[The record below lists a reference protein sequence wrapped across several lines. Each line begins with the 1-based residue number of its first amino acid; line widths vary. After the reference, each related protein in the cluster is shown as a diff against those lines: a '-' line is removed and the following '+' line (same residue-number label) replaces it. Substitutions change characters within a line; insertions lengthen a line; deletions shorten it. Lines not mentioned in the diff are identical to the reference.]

1 MKKLYT
7 IASFLMISAIS
18 FAQLSNV
25 EMPAPSD
32 VSTKIL
38 KSNPILTSYSDKATP
53 FWSEDF
59 SAGIPATWTNGTTPT
74 PPVISAPWVYRGPST
89 NPGVNTGSQG
99 AYAGTN
105 GPIAS
110 PTAANGFMLFDSDYY
125 DNGGTAG
132 NFGAGTYPCNSIT
145 GGAPTGHVG
154 TLTTDSID
162 CSMYSDVSILFNSF
176 YREYTGIAKIAFS
189 LDGGL
194 TFTDTIEVHPEIE
207 VNERTENDY
216 QAVVRMPLNIAGN
229 SDVRIQFIYD
239 GTVLYNTSYNGY
251 YFWMIDDIE
260 LVETPDHLLK
270 LSDETFGGWWVGYQS
285 TGDLGIDYTFNP
297 INQAT
302 ANPYRFEAV
311 VSNNGAS
318 SQNNVTMHV
327 EVDNF
332 GSNVF
337 STYSNP
343 MTLPVMSNDTL
354 ITSAFTPLSTGY
366 HQINYWVESDS
377 FPSTDTIGR
386 GTKVTD
392 TIYAVDFDW
401 DSDGENAEAVSAT
414 SIFQLGQSCGGQVLG
429 NAFDIYEDDEA
440 TSISFHVDD
449 RSSVGAEVKVEL
461 YEIDAMVTP
470 YAPIYLGESDSYVL
484 TQADIGEWV
493 TIAFPDLIDVYAS
506 TTYIAAVRGFANPVD
521 TSLISVSSNENT
533 LSFIQDNGCNI
544 CATPPCTYGYW
555 YNAPSLLIR
564 LNLGYE
570 TVSSL
575 EDNIFDGK
583 LSVHPNPSKGIFNL
597 DLVEVNS
604 GEYVISV
611 TNILGEVVY
620 FETRNVNNTSSTKL
634 DLSNLNNG
642 IYMLNV
648 QNENSNINKKLIIE

>member
-1 MKKLYT
+1 
-7 IASFLMISAIS
+7 
-18 FAQLSNV
+18 
-25 EMPAPSD
+25 MP
-32 VSTKIL
+32 I
-38 KSNPILTSYSDKATP
+38 
-53 FWSEDF
+53 
-59 SAGIPATWTNGTTPT
+59 
-74 PPVISAPWVYRGPST
+74 
-89 NPGVNTGSQG
+89 
-99 AYAGTN
+99 
-105 GPIAS
+105 
-110 PTAANGFMLFDSDYY
+110 
-125 DNGGTAG
+125 
-132 NFGAGTYPCNSIT
+132 
-145 GGAPTGHVG
+145 
-154 TLTTDSID
+154 
-162 CSMYSDVSILFNSF
+162 
-176 YREYTGIAKIAFS
+176 
-189 LDGGL
+189 
-194 TFTDTIEVHPEIE
+194 
-207 VNERTENDY
+207 
-216 QAVVRMPLNIAGN
+216 NIAGN

-285 TGDLGIDYTFNP
+285 TGDLGVDYTFNP

-318 SQNNVTMHV
+318 SQSNVTMHV

-343 MTLPVMSNDTL
+343 MNIAVMSTDTL
-354 ITSAFTPLSTGY
+354 TTSTFAPLSTGY

-386 GTKVTD
+386 GTVVTD
-392 TIYAVDFDW
+392 TIYAVDVDW
-401 DSDGENAEAVSAT
+401 DSDGSTAGNGY
-414 SIFQLGQSCGGQVLG
+414 FLGRSCGGQVLG

-440 TSISFHVDD
+440 TSISFHVNDQ
-449 RSSVGAEVKVEL
+449 SVAGAEVNIEL

-470 YAPIYLGESDSYVL
+470 YAPIYLGESDLYTL
-484 TQADIGEWV
+484 TQSDIGNWV
-493 TIAFPDLIDVYAS
+493 TISLPDPIDLYAS
-506 TTYIAAVRGFANPVD
+506 ITYIAAVAGVANPID
-521 TSLISVSSNENT
+521 TSLISSSDNDNT
-533 LSFIQDNGCNI
+533 LSFVQDNGCDI
-544 CATPPCTYGYW
+544 GSGGFGYW
-555 YNAPSLLIR
+555 YSNSKPLMIR

-570 TVSSL
+570 IVSSL

-620 FETRNVNNTSSTKL
+620 FDTRNVNNNSSTKL

>member
-25 EMPAPSD
+25 EMPDPSD

-59 SAGIPATWTNGTTPT
+59 SAGVPVTWTNGTTPT

-162 CSMYSDVSILFNSF
+162 CSMYSDVSILFTSF

-216 QAVVRMPLNIAGN
+216 QVMIRMPINIAGN

-285 TGDLGIDYTFNP
+285 TGDLGVDYTFNP

-318 SQNNVTMHV
+318 SQSNVTMHV

-343 MTLPVMSNDTL
+343 MIIDVMSTDTL
-354 ITSAFTPLSTGY
+354 TTATFSPTITGY

-386 GTKVTD
+386 GTLVTD
-392 TIYAVDFDW
+392 TIYAVDVDW
-401 DSDGENAEAVSAT
+401 DSDGAT
-414 SIFQLGQSCGGQVLG
+414 AGNGYFLGRSCGGQVLG
-429 NAFDIYEDDEA
+429 NAFDIYEDDQA
-440 TSISFHVDD
+440 TSISFHVNDQ
-449 RSSVGAEVKVEL
+449 SVAGAEVNIEL

-470 YAPIYLGESDSYVL
+470 YAPIYLGESDVYTL
-484 TQADIGEWV
+484 TQSDIGKWV
-493 TIAFPDLIDVYAS
+493 TISLPDPIDLYAS
-506 TTYIAAVRGFANPVD
+506 ITYIAAVAGVANPID
-521 TSLISVSSNENT
+521 TSLISSSDNDNT
-533 LSFIQDNGCNI
+533 LSFVQDNGCDI
-544 CATPPCTYGYW
+544 GSGGFGYW
-555 YNAPSLLIR
+555 YSNSKPLMIR

-570 TVSSL
+570 IVSSL

>member
-25 EMPAPSD
+25 EMPDPSD
-32 VSTKIL
+32 ISTKIL

-59 SAGIPATWTNGTTPT
+59 SAGVPVTWTNGTTPT

-216 QAVVRMPLNIAGN
+216 QVMIRMPINIAGN

-260 LVETPDHLLK
+260 LIETPDHLLK

-285 TGDLGIDYTFNP
+285 TGDLGVDYTFNP
-297 INQAT
+297 INQAN

-318 SQNNVTMHV
+318 SQSNVTMHV

-343 MTLPVMSNDTL
+343 MIVDVMSTDTL
-354 ITSAFTPLSTGY
+354 TTSTFAPLSTGY

-386 GTKVTD
+386 GTVVTD
-392 TIYAVDFDW
+392 TIYAVDVDW
-401 DSDGENAEAVSAT
+401 DSDGSTAGNGY
-414 SIFQLGQSCGGQVLG
+414 FLGRSCGGQVLG
-429 NAFDIYEDDEA
+429 NAFDIYEDDQA
-440 TSISFHVDD
+440 TSISFHVNDQ
-449 RSSVGAEVKVEL
+449 SVAGAEVNIEL

-470 YAPIYLGESDSYVL
+470 YAPIYLGESDLYTL
-484 TQADIGEWV
+484 TQSDIGNWV
-493 TIAFPDLIDVYAS
+493 TISLPDPIDLYAS
-506 TTYIAAVRGFANPVD
+506 ITYIAAVAGVANPID
-521 TSLISVSSNENT
+521 TSLISSSDNDNT
-533 LSFIQDNGCNI
+533 LSFVQDNGCDI
-544 CATPPCTYGYW
+544 GSGGFGYW
-555 YNAPSLLIR
+555 YSNSKPLMIR

-570 TVSSL
+570 IVSSL
-575 EDNIFDGK
+575 EDNIFDGR

-620 FETRNVNNTSSTKL
+620 FDTRNVNNTSSTKL

>member
-25 EMPAPSD
+25 EMPDPSD
-32 VSTKIL
+32 ISTKIL

-59 SAGIPATWTNGTTPT
+59 SAGVPATWTNGTTPT
-74 PPVISAPWVYRGPST
+74 PPIISAPWVYRGPST

-162 CSMYSDVSILFNSF
+162 CSMYSDVSILFTSF

-216 QAVVRMPLNIAGN
+216 QVMIRMPINIAGN

-285 TGDLGIDYTFNP
+285 TGDLGVDYTFNP

-318 SQNNVTMHV
+318 SQSNVTMHV

-343 MTLPVMSNDTL
+343 MNIAVMSTDTL
-354 ITSAFTPLSTGY
+354 TTSTFAPLSTGY

-386 GTKVTD
+386 GTVVTD
-392 TIYAVDFDW
+392 TIYAVDVDW
-401 DSDGENAEAVSAT
+401 DSDGSTAGNGY
-414 SIFQLGQSCGGQVLG
+414 FLGRSCGGQVLG
-429 NAFDIYEDDEA
+429 NAFDIYEDDQA
-440 TSISFHVDD
+440 TSISFHVNDQ
-449 RSSVGAEVKVEL
+449 SVAGAEVNIEL

-470 YAPIYLGESDSYVL
+470 YAPIYLGESDLYTL
-484 TQADIGEWV
+484 TQSDIGNWV
-493 TIAFPDLIDVYAS
+493 TISLPDPIDLYAS
-506 TTYIAAVRGFANPVD
+506 ITYIAAVAGVANPID
-521 TSLISVSSNENT
+521 TSLISSSDNDNT
-533 LSFIQDNGCNI
+533 LSFVQDNGCDI
-544 CATPPCTYGYW
+544 GSGGFGYW
-555 YNAPSLLIR
+555 YSNSKPLMIR

-570 TVSSL
+570 ILSSL
-575 EDNIFDGK
+575 EDKIFDGK

-648 QNENSNINKKLIIE
+648 QNENSNINKKLTIE

>member
-25 EMPAPSD
+25 EMPDPSD
-32 VSTKIL
+32 ISTNIL

-59 SAGIPATWTNGTTPT
+59 SAGVPVTWTNGTTPT
-74 PPVISAPWVYRGPST
+74 PPIISAPWVYRGPST

-162 CSMYSDVSILFNSF
+162 CSMYSDVSILFTSF

-216 QAVVRMPLNIAGN
+216 QVMIRMPINIAGN

-285 TGDLGIDYTFNP
+285 TGDLGVDYTFNP

-318 SQNNVTMHV
+318 SQSNVTMHV

-343 MTLPVMSNDTL
+343 MNIAVMSTDTL
-354 ITSAFTPLSTGY
+354 TTSTFAPLSTGY

-386 GTKVTD
+386 GTVVTD
-392 TIYAVDFDW
+392 TIYAVDVDW
-401 DSDGENAEAVSAT
+401 DSDGSTAGNGY
-414 SIFQLGQSCGGQVLG
+414 FLGRSCGGQVLG
-429 NAFDIYEDDEA
+429 NAFDIYEDDQA
-440 TSISFHVDD
+440 TSISFHVNDQ
-449 RSSVGAEVKVEL
+449 SVAGAEVNIEL

-470 YAPIYLGESDSYVL
+470 YAPIYLGESDLYTL
-484 TQADIGEWV
+484 TQSDIGNWV
-493 TIAFPDLIDVYAS
+493 TISLPDPIDLYAS
-506 TTYIAAVRGFANPVD
+506 ITYIAAVAGVANPID
-521 TSLISVSSNENT
+521 TSLISSSDNDNT
-533 LSFIQDNGCNI
+533 LSFVQDNGCDI
-544 CATPPCTYGYW
+544 GSGGFGYW
-555 YNAPSLLIR
+555 YSNSKPLMIR

-570 TVSSL
+570 ILSSL
-575 EDNIFDGK
+575 EDKIFDGK